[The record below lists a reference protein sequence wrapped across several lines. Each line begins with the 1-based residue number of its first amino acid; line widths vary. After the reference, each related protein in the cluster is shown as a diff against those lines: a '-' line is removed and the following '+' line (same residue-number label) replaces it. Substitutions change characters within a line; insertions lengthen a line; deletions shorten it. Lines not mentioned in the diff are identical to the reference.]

1 MNAPEKLAAFHARRL
16 TGLGGSDLG
25 AILQLNPYRTGVD
38 VWAEKTGRAAPSES
52 SLAMRF
58 GSFAEQFVAS
68 EYSAQTGQ
76 AVERYTP
83 MLRHPTA
90 PIIGHVDRLV
100 IPAGLKRASYKGV
113 IRTDRLLE
121 AKTASAFQA
130 YKAEEWGPS
139 GTDEVPAAYLVQV
152 ATYRILTGC
161 PHADLAVLFG
171 NQELRVYHL
180 ERDIELEEM
189 IVARASEWWAA
200 HVIRDTPPAPVSDA
214 DVRLLYPRSAP
225 QKAVAAT
232 LAMLGA
238 VEALRRARKQI
249 GELEKDEDALSLAIK
264 TCMADAEALSFDG
277 QTLVTW
283 KSAAATRKTD
293 WKAVANALAA
303 PKELIEMFTT
313 EAAGS
318 RRFLLKDEK

>member
-1 MNAPEKLAAFHARRL
+1 MNAPEKLAAFHAERL
-16 TGLGGSDLG
+16 TGLGGSDVG
-25 AILQLNPYRTGVD
+25 AILGLSPYRTPVD

-100 IPAGLKRASYKGV
+100 IPAGQKRASHMGK

-130 YKAEEWGPS
+130 YKADEWGPS

-161 PHADLAVLFG
+161 QHADLAVLFG

-189 IVARASEWWAA
+189 ILARASEWWAA
-200 HVIRDTPPAPVSDA
+200 HVIKDTPPAPVSDA

-238 VEALRRARKQI
+238 VEALRRVRKQI
-249 GELEKDEDALSLAIK
+249 SELELDEDALAIAVK
-264 TCMADAEALSFDG
+264 AYMTDAEALVSEG
-277 QTLVTW
+277 QTLATW

-293 WKAVANALAA
+293 WKAVANALSA
-303 PKELIEMFTT
+303 PKTLIEMFTT
-313 EAAGS
+313 EAAPS

>member
-130 YKAEEWGPS
+130 YKAEEWGPG

-189 IVARASEWWAA
+189 ILARASEWWAA
-200 HVIRDTPPAPVSDA
+200 HIIKDTPPDPVSDA

-232 LAMLGA
+232 LAVLGS
-238 VEALRRARKQI
+238 VDALRRVRKQI
-249 GELEKDEDALSLAIK
+249 SELELDEDAQAISVK
-264 TCMADAEALSFDG
+264 AYMKDAEALVSEG
-277 QTLVTW
+277 QILATW
-283 KSAAATRKTD
+283 KSAAPTRKTD
-293 WKAVANALAA
+293 WEAVANALSA
-303 PKELIEMFTT
+303 PKTLIEMFTT

-318 RRFLLKDEK
+318 RRFLPKEEK

>member
-1 MNAPEKLAAFHARRL
+1 MSAAEKLAAFHSRRL

-25 AILQLNPYRTGVD
+25 AILRLNPYRTEVD

-68 EYSAQTGQ
+68 EYAAQTGQ

-100 IPAGLKRASYKGV
+100 IPAGQKRASHMGK

-130 YKAEEWGPS
+130 YKAEEWGPG
-139 GTDEVPAAYLVQV
+139 GTDQVPAAYLVQV

-180 ERDIELEEM
+180 ERDVELEEM
-189 IVARASEWWAA
+189 ILARASEWWAN
-200 HVIRDTPPAPVSDA
+200 HIIKDTPPAPVSDA

-232 LAMLGA
+232 LEMLGD
-238 VEALRRARKQI
+238 VEALRRVRKQI
-249 GELEKDEDALSLAIK
+249 GELKLDEDALAISVK
-264 TCMADAEALSFDG
+264 AYMKDAEALVCDG
-277 QTLVTW
+277 QTLATW
-283 KSAAATRKTD
+283 KSAAPTRKTD
-293 WKAVANALAA
+293 WEAVANALSA
-303 PKELIEMFTT
+303 PKTLIEMFTT

-318 RRFLLKDEK
+318 RRFLPKDEK